1 LSEWFNRKIA
11 WIKDNITSYLRD
23 KIINYVLKRA
33 GLKKDMSLIFTLIN
47 IVDITYLLKTTS
59 LLVGFNKYLL
69 LLVYFLFFV

>member
-1 LSEWFNRKIA
+1 
-11 WIKDNITSYLRD
+11 
-23 KIINYVLKRA
+23 
-33 GLKKDMSLIFTLIN
+33 MSLIFTLIN